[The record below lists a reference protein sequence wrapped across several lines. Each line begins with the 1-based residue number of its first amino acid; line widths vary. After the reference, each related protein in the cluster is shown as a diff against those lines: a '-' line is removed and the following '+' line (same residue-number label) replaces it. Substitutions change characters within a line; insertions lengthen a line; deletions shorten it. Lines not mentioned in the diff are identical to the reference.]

1 MVRRNRPPRGRRTRP
16 PRPGG
21 GRGGRPNPGGGGRRV
36 RPPRRNPDPK
46 PQAKRKVFQPNKAL
60 TNTRPPPLGAT
71 R

>member
-1 MVRRNRPPRGRRTRP
+1 MVRRSRPPRGRRTRP

-21 GRGGRPNPGGGGRRV
+21 GGRRPNPGGGRRRV

-46 PQAKRKVFQPNKAL
+46 PQAQRKVFQPNKAL